1 MSCYDV
7 ACFFFQEW
15 SKTMSTLLQKLQQAA
30 AQQKQLPNNPVPNQT
45 PFPVLVG
52 GNAPSSK
59 WNPIKAGCVCGFIVL
74 LVIAVVLII
83 NRLHEQSHN
92 ANLVRLH
99 SESNEEDWKD
109 LDVEDEAR
117 NNDPNFTQLKDLIG
131 KA

>member
-1 MSCYDV
+1 MVLCCDV

-30 AQQKQLPNNPVPNQT
+30 KQKKLPST
-45 PFPVLVG
+45 PAPSPAPLPVLVG
-52 GNAPSSK
+52 GNAPSTK

-74 LVIAVVLII
+74 LIIAVVLII

-99 SESNEEDWKD
+99 SESNDEDWKD
-109 LDVEDEAR
+109 LDVEDEPR
-117 NNDPNFTQLKDLIG
+117 NKDPNFTPLKDLIG